1 MHIEGEPRILTK
13 NWDKANSA
21 LLSSYPKGE
30 RYQQMKRALTELD
43 RDALIAETKASN
55 LRGAGGAGFPAG
67 MKWSFVPQ
75 NTGKPIYLA
84 VNADESEP
92 STFKDRYIMERDPHM
107 LLEGIGITCKAIG
120 AHVAYIFI
128 RGEYVGTHRI
138 LQAAI
143 DEAYAAGIFGRDAMG
158 TGFALDVYTHRGAG
172 AYICGEE
179 TGLIEALEGKKGMPR
194 LKPPFPAVEGL
205 FGCPTCINNVQTMAS
220 VPAILEMGGEAF
232 AKLGSE
238 RCGGTHLFNVSGH
251 AKVPGIYELPFG
263 TTYTEVIKR
272 AGGMR
277 SDKALKGL
285 IPGGSS
291 TGVLLPEEL
300 EIGAD
305 FDKVKAIGT
314 MFGTGG
320 MTLLEEGTCMV
331 RTCLRL
337 AEFYHHESCGQC
349 TPCREGC
356 GWLTKIIHRVEHGG
370 ATLRDL
376 DLILEVAGNIMG
388 NTICPLGDAA
398 AMMVKPYVDKYRD
411 EWIAH
416 IENGGCP
423 FPEYT
428 LAE

>member
-1 MHIEGEPRILTK
+1 MRVDGDPRILTK
-13 NWDKANSA
+13 NWDLEASNK
-21 LLSSYPKGE
+21 LSSYPPGS
-30 RYQQMKRALTELD
+30 RYQQMKRALESLEPA
-43 RDALIAETKASN
+43 ALIEEVKASN

-67 MKWSFVPQ
+67 LKWSFVPRD
-75 NTGKPIYLA
+75 TGKPVYLA

-107 LLEGIGITCKAIG
+107 LLEGIGIACKAIG
-120 AHVAYIFI
+120 SHTAYIFI
-128 RGEYVGTHRI
+128 RGEYLGTYRI

-143 DEAYAAGIFGRDAMG
+143 DEAYAAGILGKDAMG
-158 TGFALDVYTHRGAG
+158 TGYAVDIHVHRGAG

-205 FGCPTCINNVQTMAS
+205 FGCPTCVNNVQTIAS
-220 VPAILEMGGEAF
+220 VPAILEMGAEAF
-232 AKLGSE
+232 AKIGSE

-251 AKVPGIYELPFG
+251 VKAPGIYELPFG
-263 TTYTEVIKR
+263 TTYNEVIER

-277 SDKALKGL
+277 SDKPLKGL

-291 TGVLLPEEL
+291 TGVLLPDEL
-300 EIGAD
+300 DIAAD
-305 FDKVKAIGT
+305 FDSVKSIGT

-337 AEFYHHESCGQC
+337 IEFYHHESCGQC

-356 GWLTKIIHRVEHGG
+356 GWLTKLVHRVEHGG
-370 ATLRDL
+370 ASQHDL

-398 AMMVKPYVDKYRD
+398 AMMIAPYVKKFRD
-411 EWIAH
+411 EWVAH

-423 FPEYT
+423 FPEYA
-428 LAE
+428 LA

>member
-1 MHIEGEPRILTK
+1 MHFGGDPKILSV
-13 NWDKANSA
+13 NWDKPDSNK
-21 LLSSYPKGE
+21 LSSYPKGS
-30 RYQQMKRALTELD
+30 RYQQMKRALTELS
-43 RDALIAETKASN
+43 REFLIDEVKKSN
-55 LRGAGGAGFPAG
+55 LRGAGGAGFPTG
-67 MKWSFVPQ
+67 LKWSFVPQ
-75 NTGKPIYLA
+75 NTGKPVYLT

-107 LLEGIGITCKAIG
+107 LIEGIGCTLKAIG
-120 AHVAYIFI
+120 GHVAYIFI
-128 RGEYVGTHRI
+128 RGEYVGTHRK
-138 LQAAI
+138 LVAAI
-143 DEAYAAGIFGRDAMG
+143 DEAYEAGILGKDAMG
-158 TGFALDVYTHRGAG
+158 TGYAVDVYVHRGAG

-205 FGCPTCINNVQTMAS
+205 FGCPTCVNNVQTIAS

-232 AKLGSE
+232 AKLGHE

-251 AKVPGIYELPFG
+251 AKNPGIYELPMG
-263 TTYTEVIKR
+263 TTYNEVIAA

-277 SDKALKGL
+277 SDKPLKGL

-300 EIGAD
+300 DGHAD
-305 FDKVKAIGT
+305 FDSVKAIKA

-331 RTCLRL
+331 RTALRL
-337 AEFYHHESCGQC
+337 MEFYHHESCGQC

-356 GWLTKIIHRVEHGG
+356 GWLTKIVHRVESGG
-370 ATLRDL
+370 ATSRDL
-376 DLILEVAGNIMG
+376 DLILEVASNIMG

-398 AMMVKPYVDKYRD
+398 AMMIAPYVEKFRD
-411 EWIAH
+411 EWVAH

-423 FPEYT
+423 FPEYA
-428 LAE
+428 LA